1 MADDNEPQPLDE
13 TEPVNS
19 APFAPF
25 ATTGPAAARQA
36 RPQQGA
42 RGGRGGRGGRGRG
55 GRGGRGRARSA
66 KEPQPH
72 CPHCGGPIQHLRPD
86 PKHVVCRV
94 CDGKYHKKCVTLTFG
109 VMTTFVC
116 ARCNPDGSSSS
127 RPRPASVPA
136 SRIRSPGPTQP
147 HLPGPDPAPAPALAT
162 APVPA
167 PGLANDDVHGD
178 VRDLGDSVPRGD
190 TLASDTSRA
199 VTVAVP
205 ASGLI
210 YEADGDLEQLL
221 IEAEGPRKPSY
232 LENMPRMDLKLASCG
247 FTRSPT
253 QFNTPAFGD
262 CGPEGKK
269 NN

>member
-1 MADDNEPQPLDE
+1 MTGDDGEPQPLNE
-13 TEPVNS
+13 TDPVT
-19 APFAPF
+19 AEPFAPF
-25 ATTGPAAARQA
+25 STAGPAAARQA
-36 RPQQGA
+36 RPQQGT
-42 RGGRGGRGGRGRG
+42 RGGRGRG
-55 GRGGRGRARSA
+55 RGRGRGKGRARSA

-72 CPHCGGPIQHLRPD
+72 CPHCGGPVQHKRPD

-109 VMTTFVC
+109 ARSTFVC
-116 ARCNPDGSSSS
+116 ARCNPDGSSTA

-136 SRIRSPGPTQP
+136 SRLRS
-147 HLPGPDPAPAPALAT
+147 PAPALAT
-162 APVPA
+162 APAPA
-167 PGLANDDVHGD
+167 PGDVC
-178 VRDLGDSVPRGD
+178 DLGDSVPRGD
-190 TLASDTSRA
+190 TLAIDTSQA
-199 VTVAVP
+199 VTVPVP

-210 YEADGDLEQLL
+210 YEADSDLELLL

-232 LENMPRMDLKLASCG
+232 LDNMPRMDLKLASCG